1 MTIPIKFGD
10 RFISNYGGRLVTDP
24 KIAIVEL
31 IANSYDA
38 ASTQVDIKWPE
49 FGGDFSISDNGTGM
63 SRDEFEQIWA
73 VLNYNR
79 IEKVGEIICFPDNP
93 DKKRIVYGRNGK
105 GRLSL
110 FCFDNKY
117 MVETWKDGI
126 VNYFEVEMSNG
137 ENPLRIIFLGT
148 DKKNGHGTIISCK
161 INKKFLTEDVLIAAI
176 GSKFIV
182 DPEFKIFINSVL
194 IEPEDST
201 NFQERKSFNYSNNEI
216 ITITKYESESSS
228 RISRQ
233 HGVAWWVNK
242 RKVGEHSWRG
252 FDDTYL
258 DGRTALA
265 KRLTFIVEADFL
277 LDEIEPDWSNFIE
290 TERVKKVMLFVQD
303 RILSMLGDVIKNN
316 NRKTKI
322 MLISQNRYD
331 IDKMS
336 LLSREQVS
344 HYIDELQVNCP
355 SMKEKDLSNSVKIF
369 TKLEHARSGYSLLE
383 KLSGLHE
390 EDFDAIEN
398 ILNEWSISE
407 AKNVLDELGKRITI
421 INKIEELMDNP
432 NTNELKELHPLIE
445 SGLWIF
451 GPEYE
456 GVKYHPNKTIN
467 TIIKNLL
474 GKKVNVDNGNLRP
487 DFVLTPDSII
497 SGFCSPSY
505 DEKGIVAG
513 YDKLLIVEIKKGGFT
528 IGIEEMRQA
537 QDYAI
542 SIRNAGKGFDRTVI
556 SGYVLGSKHDT
567 KVNILTWGNE
577 VKIIPLPYNVLISQ
591 ARARTFNLI
600 KTIKEMK
607 EIHDDEDIVEALGQP
622 IQTKLFDTPE

>member
-1 MTIPIKFGD
+1 VTIPIKFGD

-344 HYIDELQVNCP
+344 HYIGCVAKLQ
-355 SMKEKDLSNSVKIF
+355 
-369 TKLEHARSGYSLLE
+369 
-383 KLSGLHE
+383 
-390 EDFDAIEN
+390 
-398 ILNEWSISE
+398 
-407 AKNVLDELGKRITI
+407 
-421 INKIEELMDNP
+421 
-432 NTNELKELHPLIE
+432 
-445 SGLWIF
+445 
-451 GPEYE
+451 
-456 GVKYHPNKTIN
+456 
-467 TIIKNLL
+467 
-474 GKKVNVDNGNLRP
+474 
-487 DFVLTPDSII
+487 
-497 SGFCSPSY
+497 
-505 DEKGIVAG
+505 
-513 YDKLLIVEIKKGGFT
+513 
-528 IGIEEMRQA
+528 
-537 QDYAI
+537 
-542 SIRNAGKGFDRTVI
+542 
-556 SGYVLGSKHDT
+556 
-567 KVNILTWGNE
+567 
-577 VKIIPLPYNVLISQ
+577 
-591 ARARTFNLI
+591 
-600 KTIKEMK
+600 
-607 EIHDDEDIVEALGQP
+607 
-622 IQTKLFDTPE
+622 